1 MENKNLIIAIVL
13 STSILLG
20 WSLFFENPE
29 KINEQNQ
36 KQTEKKLSKS
46 ETPSIEKESTVK
58 IVSRNEAIKEGGRVE
73 VENNSLVGNMYVY
86 KKYFLLQRVEMCG

>member
-36 KQTEKKLSKS
+36 KQTKRKW
-46 ETPSIEKESTVK
+46 
-58 IVSRNEAIKEGGRVE
+58 
-73 VENNSLVGNMYVY
+73 
-86 KKYFLLQRVEMCG
+86 

>member
-36 KQTEKKLSKS
+36 KQTEKKLKKKPKRKKEQIKQFCTFFK
-46 ETPSIEKESTVK
+46 ETKN
-58 IVSRNEAIKEGGRVE
+58 RN
-73 VENNSLVGNMYVY
+73 
-86 KKYFLLQRVEMCG
+86 